1 MKIAHDSVWRAN
13 VAAES
18 VTVEPLP
25 ELWKKHGGRALIP
38 RILLDEI
45 MPSCDPLGPF
55 NKLIWSVGLLV
66 GHKVSSCDRIS
77 LGSKSPLTGGVKES
91 NAGGS
96 TGLLLTR
103 LGIRAL
109 ILEGASGR
117 DNWRILRIG
126 SNGGVFESADDLVGL
141 GVYEASERLLER
153 FGSKVGITLIGP
165 GGEMGMRA
173 SGVQNLDKDG
183 VASRIC
189 ARGGLGAV
197 MGSKR
202 VKAIVIDAAGGEK
215 PPLADA
221 ALFKAARKFY
231 SEELFAHPQTKIYSD
246 YGTAAMTAM
255 CNSFGAM
262 PTRNFSAGQF
272 ESADQISGET
282 MRDLL
287 LQRGGESDTSHACMA
302 GCIIRCSNCF
312 GGPDGKAIVSP
323 VEYETIGLVGSNL
336 GIDNLDDIARLN
348 WEINDLGL
356 DTIEIGAA
364 LGVAA
369 DAGLMNF
376 GDGKRAMEL
385 VSEIRRGTAL
395 GRILGN
401 GASITG
407 QVMGIRR
414 VPVVKGQ
421 AISAYDPRAIK
432 GTGVTY
438 ATSPQGADHTCGLTI
453 RAEIDHLSP
462 HGQVEVSRNAQI
474 ANAGYDTLGACL
486 FGGFGFAAAPGALR
500 DLINGRYG
508 WSVGDDIL
516 AELGRETLILE
527 REFNRAAGFVSA
539 DDRLPEWM
547 TTEALPPHN
556 TVFDVPSEELDTLFD
571 W

>member
-1 MKIAHDSVWRAN
+1 VKIAHDSVWRAN